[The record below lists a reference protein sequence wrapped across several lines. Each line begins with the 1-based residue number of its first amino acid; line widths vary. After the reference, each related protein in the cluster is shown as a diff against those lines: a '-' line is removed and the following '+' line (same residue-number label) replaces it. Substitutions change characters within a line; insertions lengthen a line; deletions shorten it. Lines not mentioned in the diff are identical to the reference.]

1 MDSPSFKELCI
12 LNCFHGVSDPRG
24 MHRRYSKANLVSSCS
39 APLLE
44 TVPSVVRC
52 GPGYKGLLQ
61 SQQNYWIFYIPV
73 PASRQIN
80 RGKEAGVGGAGSRQL
95 NRVQSPQT
103 LVTCVS
109 MLPAGL
115 RGWRLD
121 AADCRGC
128 ARPLVDR
135 QAHCRKPRSQGPG
148 QPPRARS
155 IQSGEA
161 EK

>member
-1 MDSPSFKELCI
+1 
-12 LNCFHGVSDPRG
+12 
-24 MHRRYSKANLVSSCS
+24 MHRRYCRANLVSSCS

-44 TVPSVVRC
+44 TVPSVIHCR
-52 GPGYKGLLQ
+52 PDYKGLLQ

-73 PASRQIN
+73 PASRQID

-95 NRVQSPQT
+95 NRVQRPQT

-109 MLPAGL
+109 TLPAVLG
-115 RGWRLD
+115 GWRLD
-121 AADCRGC
+121 AADFRGC

-135 QAHCRKPRSQGPG
+135 QTHCRKPRSQGPG
-148 QPPRARS
+148 QPPRAPS